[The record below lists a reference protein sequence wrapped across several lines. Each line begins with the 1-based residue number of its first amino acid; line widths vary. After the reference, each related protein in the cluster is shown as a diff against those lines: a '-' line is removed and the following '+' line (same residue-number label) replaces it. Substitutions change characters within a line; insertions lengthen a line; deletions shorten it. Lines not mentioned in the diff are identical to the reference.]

1 MALICCH
8 TFCLFISSLFLW
20 LSLYPPNDHAHDEN
34 ENTTS
39 FAAVTADDSN
49 NKEEAFFI
57 LSLLQWRNCCYF
69 VCPCGAW
76 LLLFCFLL
84 LIICSVHVF
93 HLLHSTMFLWRH
105 MNVYEKMRVI
115 KTTLDKGY
123 ARNWQK
129 IHYHVKKYFQGNQ
142 DDAITQNVF
151 VYSIFQ
157 TIR

>member
-1 MALICCH
+1 MFFIYKWHWYVATH
-8 TFCLFISSLFLW
+8 FACLYHHFFLW

-34 ENTTS
+34 ETS
-39 FAAVTADDSN
+39 FAAATNTDDSN

-123 ARNWQK
+123 ARN
-129 IHYHVKKYFQGNQ
+129 
-142 DDAITQNVF
+142 
-151 VYSIFQ
+151 
-157 TIR
+157 